1 MNSETQKITS
11 SSSSDNIYIYT
22 ALGVLTIAVI
32 YLIYKQSTSN
42 KSSEDGIKSTGSA
55 GARTENANYATK
67 SELNDTKTELNAT
80 KTELNTLIKSTSNN
94 TVTVPATGGL
104 YYRLPA
110 YGSWYTENDY
120 LLSGNVIPWTN
131 NTTSGI
137 TQPVGITYDSSD
149 GSFKFLNPGLY
160 FVSFNSF
167 MTIHAQ
173 GNYTAAIY
181 LDGSTVVEKISSSS
195 NAGTNFCTVDMN
207 TLIRITTT
215 TQYLKIVVLEGRS
228 DLRLNGGYLSISW
241 FGL

>member
-1 MNSETQKITS
+1 M
-11 SSSSDNIYIYT
+11 SSSDNIYT

-55 GARTENANYATK
+55 GATTENANYATK
-67 SELNDTKTELNAT
+67 TELTATKSELNA
-80 KTELNTLIKSTSNN
+80 LIKSTSNN

-110 YGSWYTENDY
+110 YGSWYTENPL
-120 LLSGNVIPWTN
+120 LLSGGTIPWTN

-137 TQPVGITYDSSD
+137 TEPVGITYDNLN

-167 MTIHAQ
+167 
-173 GNYTAAIY
+173 
-181 LDGSTVVEKISSSS
+181 DVISSIFIVLFPCRNTYLPIKFMCSHLT
-195 NAGTNFCTVDMN
+195 GDM
-207 TLIRITTT
+207 LF
-215 TQYLKIVVLEGRS
+215 K
-228 DLRLNGGYLSISW
+228 
-241 FGL
+241 